1 MVGRH
6 VLECVCVCR
15 GLGVWGE
22 PGLSPWENIRD
33 LNIWTFA
40 PEDCLPGVH
49 LTDFFFFFNKYSLF

>member
-49 LTDFFFFFNKYSLF
+49 LTDFFFFF